1 MMPAGRMGPAF
12 IATPNFY
19 VIKQYNNSDL
29 YALFIGHVADRMQ
42 GGGAFRGGWVK
53 VDGVSRGDVARMQQ
67 RLQAMGRDVGG
78 ADGLPGFKTRRSIGA
93 FEAENGLRVDC
104 WPTAELKKHLN

>member
-1 MMPAGRMGPAF
+1 
-12 IATPNFY
+12 
-19 VIKQYNNSDL
+19 
-29 YALFIGHVADRMQ
+29 
-42 GGGAFRGGWVK
+42 
-53 VDGVSRGDVARMQQ
+53 MQQ